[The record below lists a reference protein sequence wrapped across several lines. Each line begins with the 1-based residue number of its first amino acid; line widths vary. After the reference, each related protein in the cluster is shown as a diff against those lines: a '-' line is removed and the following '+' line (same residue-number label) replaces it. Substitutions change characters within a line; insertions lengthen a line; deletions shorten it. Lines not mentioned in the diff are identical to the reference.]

1 MIELEGRKW
10 LFAHKFKS
18 RYLDLH
24 KEHLRSILKE
34 HLRSI
39 LKEHLRSILKEH
51 AIKETARTM
60 LLFIPNLVYPE
71 PLNCG
76 WSMDTE

>member
-10 LFAHKFKS
+10 LFTHKFKS

-34 HLRSI
+34 H
-39 LKEHLRSILKEH
+39 
-51 AIKETARTM
+51 AIKETAGTM